1 MGTKMMKKIVKKADE
16 RMICKYDAWNAVLP
30 NNSHRKRETESE
42 LHVDVNLSS
51 ELRACHCKEK
61 SKILC
66 FSIKCPED
74 TYSKLAL
81 ISLESTMRKIL
92 LGAYPLEP
100 NVSAGGLFKYHRIKC
115 VVKCCAMHAT
125 LVLISCM

>member
-1 MGTKMMKKIVKKADE
+1 MHGYENDEKIVKKADE
-16 RMICKYDAWNAVLP
+16 RMKCYYDAWNAILP

-42 LHVDVNLSS
+42 LYVDVSLRS

-66 FSIKCPED
+66 LSIKCPED

-92 LGAYPLEP
+92 LGAYPL
-100 NVSAGGLFKYHRIKC
+100 
-115 VVKCCAMHAT
+115 
-125 LVLISCM
+125 